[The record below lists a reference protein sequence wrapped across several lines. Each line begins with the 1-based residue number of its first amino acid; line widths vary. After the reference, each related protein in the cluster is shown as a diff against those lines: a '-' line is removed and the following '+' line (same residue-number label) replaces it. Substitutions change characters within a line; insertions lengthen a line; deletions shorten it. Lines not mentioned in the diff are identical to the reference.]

1 MNLWLRLLYR
11 VFTLRFRSAIAPLGP
26 CVSHFRVWPH
36 DLDVFGHV
44 NNGRYLT
51 WLDLARLELMWR
63 TGVLRAA
70 RSRGYYPII
79 ASETVHFRRALTLLQ
94 RVQVETRVLGWDER
108 CFYIQHLL
116 TRSGAAVALA
126 VVRARFLSA
135 SGSGVSPQ
143 QVLALLGVQM
153 PSPAL
158 PGWIRAWVEGMRVAY
173 GLEVAP

>member
-11 VFTLRFRSAIAPLGP
+11 LLTLRFRGAIAPLGP
-26 CVSHFRVWPH
+26 CVSRFRVWPH

-63 TGVLRAA
+63 TGLLRAA

-94 RVQVETRVLGWDER
+94 RVDVETRVLGWDER
-108 CFYIQHLL
+108 CFYIQHLF

-126 VVRARFLSA
+126 IVRARFLSA
-135 SGSGVSPQ
+135 EGGVTPR
-143 QVLALLGVQM
+143 QVLALLGVQIS
-153 PSPAL
+153 SPPL
-158 PGWIRAWVEGMRVAY
+158 PAWVGGWVEGMRTAY
-173 GLEVAP
+173 EA